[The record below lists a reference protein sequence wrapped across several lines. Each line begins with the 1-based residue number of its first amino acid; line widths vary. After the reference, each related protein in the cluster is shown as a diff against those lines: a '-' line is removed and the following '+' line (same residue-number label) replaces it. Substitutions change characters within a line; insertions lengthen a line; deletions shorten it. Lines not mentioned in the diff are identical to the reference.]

1 MATRPK
7 RFLPFL
13 LAGAAL
19 IAIVVPTPA
28 QRIFPGE
35 IEIRQALE
43 RLNTL
48 GSVLMIG
55 AHPDDDREV
64 LLAYLSRGR
73 HVRAAY
79 LSLTRGEGGQNLIGP
94 EQGDELG
101 IIRTQ
106 ELLASR
112 KIEGTEQ
119 YFTRAIDFGFSK
131 TADESLQKWQR
142 DKVLGDVVYNIR
154 RFRPDVIIDV
164 FTGTPRDGHGH
175 HQVSALLGKEAFAAA
190 ADPAKFPEQLAYV
203 QAWQAKRLMQSPIAL
218 QQNNQKGG
226 EKAKE
231 EEPRLDV
238 DVGDYS
244 PELGYSYG
252 EIGAISRST
261 NRSQGQG
268 TAQRMGSQKQAL
280 ITVEGD
286 KASKDL
292 FDGIDIT
299 WDRLPGGAPIGAL
312 LTKTLDSFVPA
323 HPEALL
329 PSLAQARSMIAGLAN
344 STKDPLAIRK
354 LTECDE
360 AMAMASGLSLEAQAA
375 SGTVTPGATLRVNL
389 TAIRRSPAPVTLTGV
404 TLTGMEGAPSLNPEP
419 VVLGDNLPGNYAL
432 NVRVPD
438 NQPYSQ
444 PYWLEEP
451 KDGNLY
457 SVKDPREIGLPEN
470 PPVLEAHFAVKI
482 AGADLTLT
490 RPVQN
495 RYTDQVWGDLVRPLA
510 VVPPVAVD
518 FAEQSL
524 VFADTKPHKIEV
536 PIKSNSGKPSGEA
549 RLEVPAGWKVEPA
562 SQHFD
567 LAGTG
572 EQTTVAFEL
581 TPPAENA
588 RGLVRAI
595 ATVGGR
601 SIATG
606 TEVIN
611 YPHFPEQTLFPPAQ
625 ASLVRADIKNLAKN
639 IGYVMGAGDEVP
651 ASLRQIGCDVTLLS
665 AEDLSHGD
673 LSRYDAIVTGVRA
686 WNTRPDLRA
695 NYQRL
700 YDYAFNGGTVIAE
713 YSRPEGGPGGGGR
726 GAQGAAPAQGQ
737 PATDGNGGR
746 GGGRGGRGG
755 GRGQAAANG
764 AAPANGAQAGP
775 PPALRGPVDT
785 DKVEATGVLEHLG
798 PYPIHVS
805 NDRVTVEEAP
815 VAFPNPQLALLHAPN
830 EITKADFDGWIQERG
845 LYFSDRWDSRYQ
857 SVLESHDPGDEPLP
871 GGELYVK
878 YGKGAY
884 IFSAYD
890 WFRELPGGVPGA
902 YRLFANMLSAAKTQQ

>member
-7 RFLPFL
+7 PLLPFL
-13 LAGAAL
+13 LAAGAL
-19 IAIVVPTPA
+19 IAIVAPSPA
-28 QRIFPGE
+28 QRMFPGE
-35 IEIRQALE
+35 IEIRQALQ

-48 GSVLMIG
+48 GSVMMIG

-119 YFTRAIDFGFSK
+119 YFSRAIDFGFSK
-131 TADESLQKWQR
+131 TAAESFEEWPR
-142 DKVLGDVVYNIR
+142 DKVLSDVVWNIR

-164 FTGTPRDGHGH
+164 FTGTPRDGHGQ
-175 HQVSALLGKEAFAAA
+175 HQVSGIVGKDAFAAA
-190 ADPAKFPEQLAYV
+190 ADPAKFPQQLQYV
-203 QAWQAKRLMQSPIAL
+203 QVWQAKRLMQSPLGL
-218 QQNNQKGG
+218 QQNDQKGG

-238 DVGDYS
+238 DVGEFS
-244 PELGYSYG
+244 PELGYSYS

-286 KASKDL
+286 KATKDL

-299 WDRLPGGAPIGAL
+299 WNRIPGGGPVGAL
-312 LTKTLDSFVPA
+312 LAKTLDSFVPA

-329 PSLAQARSMIAGLAN
+329 PQLAQARAMIASLAN
-344 STKDPLAIRK
+344 ASKDAWVARK
-354 LTECDE
+354 LEECDE
-360 AMAMASGLSLEAQAA
+360 AMALASGLSVQAEAA
-375 SGTVTPGATLRVNL
+375 SPTVTPGSSLRVNI

-404 TLTGMEGAPSLNPEP
+404 KLSGMEGAPALELEP
-419 VVLGDNLPGNYAL
+419 VVLADNQPGNYML
-432 NVRVPD
+432 NVRVPAD
-438 NQPYSQ
+438 QPYSQ
-444 PYWLEEP
+444 PYWLTEP
-451 KDGNLY
+451 KDGDLY
-457 SVKDPREIGLPEN
+457 TVKDQREVGLAEN
-470 PPVLEAHFAVKI
+470 APVLEAHFAVKI
-482 AGADLTLT
+482 AGADITLT
-490 RPVQN
+490 RPVEN
-495 RYTDQVWGDLVRPLA
+495 RYNDPVYGELTRPLA

-518 FAEQSL
+518 LANQAL
-524 VFADTKPHKIEV
+524 VFADTQPRKIEV
-536 PIKSNSGKPSGEA
+536 PIKSNAGKAAGDA
-549 RLEVPAGWKVEPA
+549 HLEVPSGWKVEPA
-562 SQHFD
+562 SQHFE
-567 LAGTG
+567 LSGTG
-572 EQTTVAFEL
+572 DQSTVVFEL
-581 TPPAENA
+581 TPPAANA
-588 RGLVRAI
+588 TGVIRAV
-595 ATVGGR
+595 ALTGGR
-601 SIATG
+601 SIGQG
-606 TEVIN
+606 TETID
-611 YPHFPEQTLFPPAQ
+611 YPHFPEQVLFPPAK

-651 ASLRQIGCDVTLLS
+651 ASLRQIGCVVTLLS
-665 AEDLSHGD
+665 EEDLSHGD

-686 WNTRPDLRA
+686 WNTRADLRA

-700 YDYAFNGGTVIAE
+700 FDYASNGGTVIAE

-737 PATDGNGGR
+737 PAAGANANGGR
-746 GGGRGGRGG
+746 GGGRGGRGRG
-755 GRGQAAANG
+755 GQAGANGGQAA
-764 AAPANGAQAGP
+764 P
-775 PPALRGPVDT
+775 PPALRGPVEA

-805 NDRVTVEEAP
+805 NDRVTDEDAAVS
-815 VAFPNPQLALLHAPN
+815 FPNPQLALLHAPN
-830 EITKADFDGWIQERG
+830 EITEADFKGWVQERG
-845 LYFSDRWDSRYQ
+845 LYFADRWDSRYE
-857 SVLESHDPGDEPLP
+857 SVLSSHDPGEEPLP
-871 GGELYVK
+871 GGMLYVK

-884 IFSAYD
+884 IYSAYD
-890 WFRELPGGVPGA
+890 WFRELPAGVPGA
-902 YRLFANMLSAAKTQQ
+902 YRIFANMLSAAKTQQ